1 MTHDSIVPNFNP
13 SSAACAVDLLGGRQS
28 ARIRRVRLA
37 DQNPFL
43 QYAFVPET
51 AREAVLALDH
61 KFPWL
66 RGAEHR
72 YKRWPLAT
80 PPPAAEII

>member
-1 MTHDSIVPNFNP
+1 VKLDSIVRHFNP
-13 SSAACAVDLLGGRQS
+13 SSAACAVGPLGGRQS
-28 ARIRRVRLA
+28 ARIRRVRPA

-43 QYAFVPET
+43 QSEFDPET
-51 AREAVLALDH
+51 AREAVLALDD

-72 YKRWPLAT
+72 PMRWPRAT
-80 PPPAAEII
+80 PPAAAEII